1 MVKNID
7 TEAIKNKI
15 GRKDTPEDT
24 LAADL
29 EEQMK
34 GLTVEKPVLDA
45 DGNVIAWP
53 GQILDKEKIKIA
65 LQAGVL
71 QELLDFATVS
81 LEQAPSEEV
90 QPEPVEVVS
99 EEEPEI
105 EVEIIV
111 DDILEVA
118 ETAEDIVVEETIS
131 EEVLS
136 EEDAFIAEEA
146 AKMEAAEQE

>member
-1 MVKNID
+1 MFTVKKRNG
-7 TEAIKNKI
+7 TE
-15 GRKDTPEDT
+15 
-24 LAADL
+24 
-29 EEQMK
+29 
-34 GLTVEKPVLDA
+34 VEF
-45 DGNVIAWP
+45 N
-53 GQILDKEKIKIA
+53 KEKIKIA
-65 LQAGVL
+65 LQAGAL

-81 LEQAPSEEV
+81 LEQTSSAEV
-90 QPEPVEVVS
+90 QPESVEVVS

-118 ETAEDIVVEETIS
+118 ETAEDIVVEEAIS
-131 EEVLS
+131 EDVLS

>member
-1 MVKNID
+1 MSYRCLYAVRLLRTAYFHFYVKNID

-53 GQILDKEKIKIA
+53 GQVLDREKIKLA
-65 LQAGVL
+65 LRAGVL
-71 QELLDFATVS
+71 QELLDFATVN
-81 LEQAPSEEV
+81 L
-90 QPEPVEVVS
+90 
-99 EEEPEI
+99 
-105 EVEIIV
+105 
-111 DDILEVA
+111 
-118 ETAEDIVVEETIS
+118 
-131 EEVLS
+131 
-136 EEDAFIAEEA
+136 
-146 AKMEAAEQE
+146 

>member
-1 MVKNID
+1 M
-7 TEAIKNKI
+7 
-15 GRKDTPEDT
+15 
-24 LAADL
+24 AADL

-34 GLTVEKPVLDA
+34 GFTVEKPVLDA

-65 LQAGVL
+65 LQAGAL
-71 QELLDFATVS
+71 QELLDFATVK
-81 LEQAPSEEV
+81 LEQASSEDV
-90 QPEPVEVVS
+90 QTETVEVVS
-99 EEEPEI
+99 EDEPEI

>member
-1 MVKNID
+1 
-7 TEAIKNKI
+7 
-15 GRKDTPEDT
+15 
-24 LAADL
+24 
-29 EEQMK
+29 
-34 GLTVEKPVLDA
+34 
-45 DGNVIAWP
+45 
-53 GQILDKEKIKIA
+53 ILDKEKIKIA

-90 QPEPVEVVS
+90 QQESVEVVS
-99 EEEPEI
+99 EEEPEM

-118 ETAEDIVVEETIS
+118 ETAEDIVVEEAVS
-131 EEVLS
+131 EDVLS